1 MRLHERVYVYR
12 NLHRDAWSLRVRGRV
27 VAHEECVVLLNAE
40 FKVGEK
46 SRKRAVREKRRNVHA
61 FVVGKY
67 DHADVHPNA
76 CRGGIR
82 VRYNPFKGPHFTDRR
97 GRAVLRA
104 LLVAMLGDGRVYAF
118 GPEFNTAR

>member
-27 VAHEECVVLLNAE
+27 VAHEDCVVLLNAE

-67 DHADVHPNA
+67 DRADVRA
-76 CRGGIR
+76 SSLRTGVR
-82 VRYNPFKGPHFTDRR
+82 VHYNPFRGPHFTDGR
-97 GRAVLRA
+97 GRALSRA
-104 LLVAMLGDGRVYAF
+104 MLVTLLGDGRVYAF
-118 GPEFNTAR
+118 GAEYQ